1 MKFGI
6 LSDVHGN
13 LEALE
18 VALNF
23 LDKARVDDILFLGDA
38 VGYGPNPNEVCALL
52 RERCVHSV
60 IGNHDAAAIGTL
72 DTTWFH
78 RAAAE
83 SARWTASVLEPQH
96 AHWLEALPYR
106 IKLPEFDL
114 QLTHGSPIKPEAFDY
129 LVNAAQLTRLSRFE
143 AGELPGVSLIGHSHL
158 TVGFSIQGGWAEKLR
173 TIRGADVIERTFENN
188 TYYIQTC
195 GSVGQPRDGDPRLG
209 VAIYDTMT
217 RRFELTRLSYDWW
230 ITQEKIYAAPLDDRF
245 GARLAVGQ

>member
-78 RAAAE
+78 RAAAAPPIIAEYELAETTPWPEASTRAPRQKACQALCAALPHNARSHDE
-83 SARWTASVLEPQH
+83 SARASLRQ
-96 AHWLEALPYR
+96 R
-106 IKLPEFDL
+106 NG
-114 QLTHGSPIKPEAFDY
+114 T
-129 LVNAAQLTRLSRFE
+129 
-143 AGELPGVSLIGHSHL
+143 
-158 TVGFSIQGGWAEKLR
+158 GGTLR
-173 TIRGADVIERTFENN
+173 R
-188 TYYIQTC
+188 
-195 GSVGQPRDGDPRLG
+195 P
-209 VAIYDTMT
+209 
-217 RRFELTRLSYDWW
+217 
-230 ITQEKIYAAPLDDRF
+230 
-245 GARLAVGQ
+245 